1 MQPTAS
7 RVLNKNGKKMRNNS
21 KLKSLL
27 YDNTISISMISPDS
41 EIEMIVTNIN
51 QKISF
56 VVSGK
61 NWSDVL
67 NKALKHSKALK
78 ISASEN

>member
-1 MQPTAS
+1 MRPTAS

-27 YDNTISISMISPDS
+27 YDNNVSMSMISPDS

-51 QKISF
+51 QNISF

-67 NKALKHSKALK
+67 NKALKHSNALK
-78 ISASEN
+78 ISAREN

>member
-1 MQPTAS
+1 
-7 RVLNKNGKKMRNNS
+7 MRNNS

-27 YDNTISISMISPDS
+27 YDNNVSISMTSPDS

-51 QKISF
+51 QNISF

-67 NKALKHSKALK
+67 NKALKHSNALK
-78 ISASEN
+78 ITGRM

>member
-1 MQPTAS
+1 
-7 RVLNKNGKKMRNNS
+7 MRNNS

-67 NKALKHSKALK
+67 NKALKHSNAFK

>member
-1 MQPTAS
+1 
-7 RVLNKNGKKMRNNS
+7 MRNNS

-27 YDNTISISMISPDS
+27 HDNNISISMISPDS

-51 QKISF
+51 LNISF

-67 NKALKHSKALK
+67 SKALKHSNALK
-78 ISASEN
+78 INAAGNRENF

>member
-1 MQPTAS
+1 
-7 RVLNKNGKKMRNNS
+7 MRNNS

-67 NKALKHSKALK
+67 NKALKHSNALK

>member
-1 MQPTAS
+1 
-7 RVLNKNGKKMRNNS
+7 MRNNS

-27 YDNTISISMISPDS
+27 HDNNISISMTSPDS

-51 QKISF
+51 QHISF

-67 NKALKHSKALK
+67 NKALKHSNGLK
-78 ISASEN
+78 IDVAGNRESF

>member
-1 MQPTAS
+1 
-7 RVLNKNGKKMRNNS
+7 MRNNS

-27 YDNTISISMISPDS
+27 YDNNISISMTSPDS
-41 EIEMIVTNIN
+41 EIEMIVTNIHHN
-51 QKISF
+51 ISF

-67 NKALKHSKALK
+67 NKALKHANALK
-78 ISASEN
+78 ISVRENQGIS

>member
-1 MQPTAS
+1 
-7 RVLNKNGKKMRNNS
+7 MRNNS

-27 YDNTISISMISPDS
+27 YENDISISMRES

-61 NWSDVL
+61 NISDLL
-67 NKALKHSKALK
+67 NKALKHSAILK
-78 ISASEN
+78 NEISRGTNE

>member
-1 MQPTAS
+1 
-7 RVLNKNGKKMRNNS
+7 MRNNS

-27 YDNTISISMISPDS
+27 YDNNISLSMISPDS

-51 QKISF
+51 QNISF

-67 NKALKHSKALK
+67 NKALKHSNALK
-78 ISASEN
+78 INAQEG

>member
-1 MQPTAS
+1 
-7 RVLNKNGKKMRNNS
+7 MRNNS

-27 YDNTISISMISPDS
+27 YDNNISISMTLPDS
-41 EIEMIVTNIN
+41 EIEMIVTSIHQN
-51 QKISF
+51 ISF

-67 NKALKHSKALK
+67 NKALKHSNTVKMSAREK
-78 ISASEN
+78 QGIS

>member
-1 MQPTAS
+1 
-7 RVLNKNGKKMRNNS
+7 
-21 KLKSLL
+21 
-27 YDNTISISMISPDS
+27 MISPDS

-51 QKISF
+51 QNISF

-67 NKALKHSKALK
+67 NKALKHSNTLK
-78 ISASEN
+78 ISAKES

>member
-1 MQPTAS
+1 
-7 RVLNKNGKKMRNNS
+7 MRNNS

-27 YDNTISISMISPDS
+27 YDNNISLSMISPDS
-41 EIEMIVTNIN
+41 EIEMIVININ
-51 QKISF
+51 QNISF

-67 NKALKHSKALK
+67 NKALKHSNTLK
-78 ISASEN
+78 INAREN

>member
-1 MQPTAS
+1 
-7 RVLNKNGKKMRNNS
+7 MRNNS

-27 YDNTISISMISPDS
+27 CDNNISISMTSPDS

-51 QKISF
+51 QNISF

-61 NWSDVL
+61 NWSDLL
-67 NKALKHSKALK
+67 NKALKHSNALK
-78 ISASEN
+78 ISGRT

>member
-1 MQPTAS
+1 
-7 RVLNKNGKKMRNNS
+7 MRNNS

-27 YDNTISISMISPDS
+27 YDNTISLSMTSPDS

-51 QKISF
+51 QHVSF
-56 VVSGK
+56 VVSGR

-67 NKALKHSKALK
+67 NKALKHANGMRLSTRENQR
-78 ISASEN
+78 IS

>member
-67 NKALKHSKALK
+67 NKALKHSNALK

>member
-1 MQPTAS
+1 MTS
-7 RVLNKNGKKMRNNS
+7 V
-21 KLKSLL
+21 
-27 YDNTISISMISPDS
+27 DS

-51 QKISF
+51 QQISF

-67 NKALKHSKALK
+67 NKALKHSNALK
-78 ISASEN
+78 INAAGSQRNF

>member
-1 MQPTAS
+1 
-7 RVLNKNGKKMRNNS
+7 MRNNS

-27 YDNTISISMISPDS
+27 YDNNISISMTSVDS

-51 QKISF
+51 QNISF

-61 NWSDVL
+61 NWSEVL
-67 NKALKHSKALK
+67 NKALKHANALK
-78 ISASEN
+78 INAGGNHAAGGQNF

>member
-1 MQPTAS
+1 
-7 RVLNKNGKKMRNNS
+7 MRNNS
-21 KLKSLL
+21 KLKTLL
-27 YDNTISISMISPDS
+27 YDNNISISMTSPDA

-51 QKISF
+51 QHISF

-67 NKALKHSKALK
+67 NKALKHSNALK
-78 ISASEN
+78 IVAGGNQRIF

>member
-1 MQPTAS
+1 
-7 RVLNKNGKKMRNNS
+7 MRNNS

-27 YDNTISISMISPDS
+27 YENDISISMRDS

-61 NWSDVL
+61 NISDLL
-67 NKALKHSKALK
+67 NKALKHSTILK
-78 ISASEN
+78 NEISRETNE

>member
-1 MQPTAS
+1 
-7 RVLNKNGKKMRNNS
+7 MRNNS

-27 YDNTISISMISPDS
+27 HDHNISLSMISPDS

-51 QKISF
+51 QNISF
-56 VVSGK
+56 IVSGK

-67 NKALKHSKALK
+67 NKALKHANALK
-78 ISASEN
+78 ISARGS